1 MNYKLTPVEILDLKI
16 GDYIQID
23 FYNKN
28 SIVKSKTGFV
38 EKIDLN
44 KLYDDVLSFVTIKNN
59 KGELENILEENYN
72 YSIYSLTQ

>member
-44 KLYDDVLSFVTIKNN
+44 KLYDDVLIFC
-59 KGELENILEENYN
+59 YN
-72 YSIYSLTQ
+72 